1 MARQELKIDFKCL
14 RKVVAQ
20 HLIVSVLYNINLL
33 FSKSLSYLKQGNKPL
48 ILIAIESVQV
58 GMNQWRC

>member
-20 HLIVSVLYNINLL
+20 HLIVSPPRVAGAAGVVTLALLKTPSCVQLYSQITE
-33 FSKSLSYLKQGNKPL
+33 NKT
-48 ILIAIESVQV
+48 
-58 GMNQWRC
+58 